1 MNKKSHN
8 ELLHKY
14 VNAAIE
20 TNKIF
25 PPDISENKEFCIKIA
40 V

>member
-1 MNKKSHN
+1 MDKKNHN

-14 VNAAIE
+14 AKAAIE

-25 PPDISENKEFCIKIA
+25 PPDISEHKEFCIELAI
-40 V
+40 